1 MKCPNKKS
9 EQYKEL
15 LEVAN
20 GNELLANHMWYTL
33 DRLKDEGYVASNRF
47 QLTNGKYAYKIPKIL
62 TERSLAQNPAGWD
75 KNYGKK
81 EHLQRVLDD
90 NNVDWIS
97 VVETDKAFLLKLST
111 PELQTPLQ
119 QTKVFDIASTVDN
132 MAQLMFEEDYNLSQ
146 QALDEQASAEDKNLK
161 LKSENVIGPTDKII
175 WGHPTIGKSYLK
187 KQGENRFISLDDD
200 YATEINNKVKEIAD
214 KYNVTTYQ
222 VKDGG
227 TQKWNNEY
235 NQMMQEMFNV
245 AKQRAISENKT
256 LFTSNTNLL
265 RNNAESFDKVI
276 NLTDVEFEKRIQ
288 ERGAKYD
295 IKEWKSQINDAI
307 SKIPA
312 SKVINTN
319 KYLSDL
325 LVTPGTQLELF
336 TEDIFNSLNS
346 KTNEPINE
354 KLEELLVNYLKP
366 FNVKYKNIKE
376 LQERYSVNSLG
387 AVDIIQKII
396 YLSDN
401 RDINTFPE
409 EFSHVLVMLMGEE
422 NETISNLLNT
432 IESWSQYESIKNQY
446 YDKYGKNIKKIKV
459 EAIGQLIGKAIVN
472 NFKSQDKVEQGLFSK
487 ILDAIKSLFTKISK
501 TDKLLYDIADKI
513 ALDIIKGKTLVQIP
527 ELNGRQPIKYDQ
539 AVGDNKLAKEIIEK
553 YTTEFPFKLTGS
565 LAISKQQDIFRKKEE
580 PIHDLDFR
588 IPFEYTRNNTT
599 KDFLNQFNQ
608 PNIEMAHFGW
618 GKNDYNTYSF
628 FMVPEGYTIDK
639 SKTIRANDGWVKN
652 PYLDITVYDS
662 NMKEVNPLD
671 LVKNKLLIGVDFFYP
686 FTTDNEIDIDFYV
699 SARDVYKGKLSL
711 SEFQESS
718 EVFFQRLKDQNDY
731 IISDFTNSV
740 DTNYKDLYF
749 SEESFNEKFPNFAE
763 LQPFEKKIIN
773 DNKDEELD
781 IQCKL

>member
-161 LKSENVIGPTDKII
+161 LKSEVKSSIKPGVQELFDSNPELANQVYEALGFNKLITSNDRIVF
-175 WGHPTIGKSYLK
+175 GHPTIGKSYLK
-187 KQGENRFISLDDD
+187 KQGEDKFISLDDD

-276 NLTDVEFEKRIQ
+276 NLTDVEFKKRIQ

-325 LVTPGTQLELF
+325 FITPEQKQQAQQSYSQYLDSVFPDSKVKDIVYHGSSTEFKSFDKDRIAYLTNNKFYAENFLDLETPNAIGYPLIVNIKNPVEVTDKKLLR
-336 TEDIFNSLNS
+336 
-346 KTNEPINE
+346 KTYGNFINP
-354 KLEELLVNYLKP
+354 EELLKN
-366 FNVKYKNIKE
+366 NVDGVIGIDAGQKE
-376 LQERYSVNSLG
+376 
-387 AVDIIQKII
+387 
-396 YLSDN
+396 
-401 RDINTFPE
+401 
-409 EFSHVLVMLMGEE
+409 
-422 NETISNLLNT
+422 
-432 IESWSQYESIKNQY
+432 
-446 YDKYGKNIKKIKV
+446 
-459 EAIGQLIGKAIVN
+459 
-472 NFKSQDKVEQGLFSK
+472 
-487 ILDAIKSLFTKISK
+487 
-501 TDKLLYDIADKI
+501 
-513 ALDIIKGKTLVQIP
+513 GKTFV
-527 ELNGRQPIKYDQ
+527 
-539 AVGDNKLAKEIIEK
+539 
-553 YTTEFPFKLTGS
+553 
-565 LAISKQQDIFRKKEE
+565 
-580 PIHDLDFR
+580 
-588 IPFEYTRNNTT
+588 
-599 KDFLNQFNQ
+599 
-608 PNIEMAHFGW
+608 
-618 GKNDYNTYSF
+618 
-628 FMVPEGYTIDK
+628 
-639 SKTIRANDGWVKN
+639 VKN
-652 PYLDITVYDS
+652 PEQIHILGSKQDIQGFKQFV
-662 NMKEVNPLD
+662 KEPI
-671 LVKNKLLIGVDFFYP
+671 KQQGQ
-686 FTTDNEIDIDFYV
+686 
-699 SARDVYKGKLSL
+699 LSL
-711 SEFQESS
+711 
-718 EVFFQRLKDQNDY
+718 
-731 IISDFTNSV
+731 
-740 DTNYKDLYF
+740 F